1 MSGIRLAL
9 RIARRDAQRTKGR
22 SILVICLLAFP
33 VVAIALGATLYD
45 RFELTTEERLDRDL
59 GTSDA
64 AVMWQYD
71 GLIEQEPDNQ
81 WLGGY
86 PPQTDGPYVE
96 PPAHVFGADPV
107 AELTAILPAGSRVV
121 PYSSGEGLAV
131 KTPSGIGKIDW
142 VAFDAADPIAEGMYE
157 ILDGK
162 TPAAKD
168 EVLLSSAAADRLGLD
183 VGDSVELTEPARSL
197 KVTGLVEDP
206 NALKGEYMIGGAETF
221 PGAATKFLV
230 DAPGP
235 ISWDQVTALNA
246 KGVVVYSRAVSLDP
260 PTIDTPWSYVDDG
273 ASAETVS
280 LIATVAGMVVLEL
293 VLLAGPAFAISA
305 KRRSREYAL
314 LSANGA
320 TAAQV
325 RRTVLSGGL
334 VLGSIAAIT
343 GVVLGALLATIAIPF
358 IEPMIGQRAG
368 GIRFLIAFTG
378 PLALL
383 AVLTGVL
390 AALVPAFT
398 VARQNVIEALTGRRG
413 VTKSR
418 KRWVV
423 IGISM
428 IALGGLVGVGGAYS
442 GTEMLLVGAAALAQ
456 FGLVMCTPA
465 IVGAISKLGRF
476 LPLSPRIALRDAG
489 RNRASTSPAIS
500 AVMAVVAGA
509 IAISAFAVAE
519 RSRYNDN
526 FGTNLP
532 QGTVMA
538 NVEMWPGY
546 DQQTGATLKL
556 PADAEQQ
563 LTEAKAA
570 TEALMRQHYPVS
582 DIHEVVYASC
592 VQEAGMR
599 EDCQVTAV
607 MPPERTCPY
616 SDQQFL
622 TDEQMAEAV
631 DNRYCKANTTD
642 WAWSSA
648 DLAPGVLVAD
658 GNLLGILSNGEGQDL
673 ANAKAV
679 LDAGGVVVQDPDYIV
694 DGKVTVA
701 LRTTD
706 YNSEVPKSTDLK
718 TVTVPGYAMTT
729 GSLRQ
734 NIFVAGPGA
743 LDGLETEQETK
754 FLMALTS
761 RMPTD
766 EEEERF
772 TAAFDTSG
780 INHDFPGAPGE
791 GGTLQVYVD
800 VVKQDSGITPDT
812 IMIWVLAGI
821 AGVVALGATAM
832 ATGLAAAEGRKDLGT
847 LAAVGAA
854 PGVRRLLSLCQ
865 SGVISLLGAFLG
877 VLAGLGAMFAV
888 VWTLNVQFGR
898 YYPREPLFPVEVP
911 WPVLLVALVVIP
923 VIAMLGAGLFTRSRL
938 PVERRAV

>member
-1 MSGIRLAL
+1 
-9 RIARRDAQRTKGR
+9 
-22 SILVICLLAFP
+22 
-33 VVAIALGATLYD
+33 
-45 RFELTTEERLDRDL
+45 
-59 GTSDA
+59 
-64 AVMWQYD
+64 
-71 GLIEQEPDNQ
+71 EPDNP

-96 PPAHVFGADPV
+96 PPPHVFGPDPV
-107 AELTAILPAGSRVV
+107 AELTAALPSGSRVV
-121 PYSSGEGLAV
+121 PYSSGDGLAV
-131 KTPSGIGKIDW
+131 KTPTGVGKIDW
-142 VAFDAADPIAEGMYE
+142 VAFDAADPITDGMYE

-162 TPAAKD
+162 APAAKD
-168 EVLLSSAAADRLGLD
+168 EVLLSSASAEALGLD
-183 VGDSVELTEPARSL
+183 IGDSVELTEPARSL
-197 KVTGLVEDP
+197 KVTGLVENP
-206 NALKGEYMIGGAETF
+206 NDLRGEYMIGGAETF
-221 PGAATKFLV
+221 PGAAAKFFV
-230 DAPGP
+230 DASGP
-235 ISWDQVTALNA
+235 ISWDQVKALNA

-260 PTIDTPWSYVDDG
+260 PKVDLPWTYTGGG
-273 ASAETVS
+273 ADAQTVS

-334 VLGSIAAIT
+334 VLGSIAAVA
-343 GVVLGALLATIAIPF
+343 GVVLGAVLATIAIPF

-368 GIRFLIAFTG
+368 GLRFLISFTG

-423 IGISM
+423 IGVSM
-428 IALGGLVGVGGAYS
+428 IAAGGLVGAGGAYA
-442 GTEMLLVGAAALAQ
+442 GTEILLVAAAALAQ
-456 FGLVMCTPA
+456 FGLVLCTPA

-519 RSRYNDN
+519 RSRYNHN

-532 QGTVMA
+532 QGTIMA
-538 NVEMWPGY
+538 NVEMWPSY
-546 DQQTGATLKL
+546 DQQTGTPLKL
-556 PADAEQQ
+556 PADAEQK
-563 LTEAKAA
+563 LAEAKSA

-582 DIHEVVYASC
+582 DIEEIVYATC
-592 VQEAGMR
+592 LEALMDM
-599 EDCQVTAV
+599 DCQVTAV
-607 MPPERTCPY
+607 MPPDRTCPY
-616 SDQQFL
+616 SDMQFL

-631 DNRYCKANTTD
+631 DNRYCKSKTTD
-642 WAWSSA
+642 NAWSSA
-648 DLAPGVLVAD
+648 DLRPGVLVA
-658 GNLLGILSNGEGQDL
+658 GGSQLPVLSSGEGQDL
-673 ANAKAV
+673 ENAKAV
-679 LDAGGVVVQDPDYIV
+679 LDAGGVVVQDPDYLV
-694 DGKVTVA
+694 DGKVTLAV
-701 LRTTD
+701 RTTD
-706 YNSEVPKSTDLK
+706 WKQEVPQSTDHA
-718 TVTVPGYAMTT
+718 TITVPGYAMTT

-743 LDGLETEQETK
+743 LDGLEVNEEVK
-754 FLMALTS
+754 YLMGLTS

-780 INHDFPGAPGE
+780 ISHDFPGAPGE
-791 GGTLQVYVD
+791 GGSLQVYVD
-800 VVKQDSGITPDT
+800 VVKQDNGITPDT

-854 PGVRRLLSLCQ
+854 PGLRRLLSLCQ

-888 VWTLNVQFGR
+888 VWTLNVQFAR

-938 PVERRAV
+938 PVERRAG